1 MLLDLQIGASFG
13 GHMKRLKVFVAS
25 AAVFVFA
32 VSVSANSIPV
42 RTRSD
47 YGQSG
52 SLILNQS
59 TTTID
64 GVTIAAQEFCSDAQT
79 DPTTGTCQLAFSFQI
94 TSALPVGGQSLA
106 LTLPVPSGGSLES
119 AGLLTNDDPIPGG
132 NILFSPFSQ
141 ADVVALS
148 DQAITFRTDSSGNPT
163 FAFDLPIPLPGQGAG
178 LTLFMNVADN
188 TSINGD
194 GLYCYQAGTNPGT
207 DSCTA
212 ADIPAVPIPDVKL
225 TSASVPEPA
234 TLSLLAT
241 GLIGFGSLC
250 RRRRR
255 T

>member
-1 MLLDLQIGASFG
+1 
-13 GHMKRLKVFVAS
+13 MKKLKVLVAS
-25 AAVFVFA
+25 AVVFVFA
-32 VSVSANSIPV
+32 VPASANSISV

-64 GVTIAAQEFCSDAQT
+64 GVTFASQEFCSDAQT

-94 TSALPVGGQSLA
+94 TSALPVGGQSLT
-106 LTLPVPSGGSLES
+106 LTLPLPSGGSLES
-119 AGLLTNDDPIPGG
+119 AGLLTNDNPIPGG

-141 ADVVALS
+141 ADVLALS
-148 DQAITFRTDSSGNPT
+148 GQAITFGTDLSGNPT
-163 FAFDLPIPLPGQGAG
+163 FTFGLPIPLPGQGAG
-178 LTLFMNVADN
+178 LTLFMNVGDN

-194 GLYCYQAGTNPGT
+194 GFYCYQAGTNQGAN
-207 DSCTA
+207 SCTA

-225 TSASVPEPA
+225 TFATVPEPA
-234 TLSLLAT
+234 SLALLVT
-241 GLIGFGSLC
+241 GLIGFGSLY

>member
-1 MLLDLQIGASFG
+1 
-13 GHMKRLKVFVAS
+13 MKRLKVFVAS

-32 VSVSANSIPV
+32 ASVSANSIPV

-79 DPTTGTCQLAFSFQI
+79 DPMTGTCQLAFSFQI
-94 TSALPVGGQSLA
+94 TSTLPVGGQSLA
-106 LTLPVPSGGSLES
+106 LTLPVPSGGSLQSAGS
-119 AGLLTNDDPIPGG
+119 AGLLTNDDPINGG

-148 DQAITFRTDSSGNPT
+148 DQAITFGTDSSGNPT
-163 FAFDLPIPLPGQGAG
+163 FTFGLPIPLPGQGTG

-194 GLYCYQAGTNPGT
+194 GQYCYQVGTNPGT

-212 ADIPAVPIPDVKL
+212 ADIPPVPIPDVKL
-225 TSASVPEPA
+225 TSVSVPEPA
-234 TLSLLAT
+234 TLSLLVT

-250 RRRRR
+250 RRRRK
-255 T
+255 TLL